1 MLTISGG
8 STQSVTAETVEFIK
22 ARTRRGHVVEPA
34 RIRFRRTD
42 GTFGFLVEPGLY
54 SVASE
59 EAGTIAIYELGPKAR
74 VRYPR

>member
-8 STQSVTAETVEFIK
+8 NTQTVTAEAVEFVK

-34 RIRFRRTD
+34 RIRFRRAD
-42 GTFGFLVEPGLY
+42 GTFGCLDEPGLY

-59 EAGTIAIYELGPKAR
+59 DVGTIAIYELGPKAR